1 MAKIFYS
8 YNHKTI
14 LNLYAL
20 LAAGAILTI
29 LPFSLLPYA
38 GMACLLVGF
47 IAAYIYRYRNRHDDF
62 MRFHTTY
69 AIRTMWWSTL
79 ILLIGVFLFGCIL
92 FFNDNLTAI
101 NALMAQA
108 EKGVIANKAD
118 IGVMQAQFIYANKS
132 LIILTG
138 TITLLPCPLYI
149 VARTIKG
156 AAMVKKRA
164 ET

>member
-1 MAKIFYS
+1 
-8 YNHKTI
+8 
-14 LNLYAL
+14 
-20 LAAGAILTI
+20 
-29 LPFSLLPYA
+29 
-38 GMACLLVGF
+38 
-47 IAAYIYRYRNRHDDF
+47 
-62 MRFHTTY
+62 
-69 AIRTMWWSTL
+69 
-79 ILLIGVFLFGCIL
+79 
-92 FFNDNLTAI
+92 
-101 NALMAQA
+101 MAQA